1 MSLYTPSGNCLNCAL
16 RSRVWGPDARIHD
29 LVDLTFKVIYTR
41 ESRDV
46 QSIFSFT
53 KSKRWTSWRTPQT
66 LVAPFL
72 PWCSW
77 PCLGGSSEVQ
87 TQFSWSNGSLV
98 SRERTGLE
106 NKIHPY
112 GTGKETQK
120 SCLYSFSNFVS
131 LSWVSPGARCWAINS
146 IDSIMEN
153 RTQIGPWGIQISRV
167 YLRVWESALRV
178 FYLISALTDF
188 WDIQY
193 KSLMWKKEVSTCFMN
208 YRFKTTV
215 PINSTQEE
223 RKETGGFPWCCSAL
237 QPALWLNGMLQNLLV
252 TPLACWYAKGAAG
265 RQRALWPQKY
275 PALLFSERFS
285 GINGFLSAK
294 SCGHRKHTHWA

>member
-1 MSLYTPSGNCLNCAL
+1 M
-16 RSRVWGPDARIHD
+16 
-29 LVDLTFKVIYTR
+29 
-41 ESRDV
+41 
-46 QSIFSFT
+46 
-53 KSKRWTSWRTPQT
+53 
-66 LVAPFL
+66 APFL

-167 YLRVWESALRV
+167 YLRVWESALHG
-178 FYLISALTDF
+178 FYCMSALTDF

-193 KSLMWKKEVSTCFMN
+193 KSLMWKKEVSACFTN

-215 PINSTQEE
+215 PINSTQEA
-223 RKETGGFPWCCSAL
+223 RKETGGFLDAVHPYSQPSGWMECCRTF
-237 QPALWLNGMLQNLLV
+237 WLLHWHAGMPKVRQGD
-252 TPLACWYAKGAAG
+252 KG
-265 RQRALWPQKY
+265 
-275 PALLFSERFS
+275 
-285 GINGFLSAK
+285 LS
-294 SCGHRKHTHWA
+294 GHRNILPSCFQEGFRE